1 MTFLELRDKLN
12 ELPPEVLNRPAV
24 AVYVDERNDV
34 YQNFNISEL
43 FAGRICRRNMYMD
56 FAEIKLQSKD
66 KEEDRVNES

>member
-12 ELPPEVLNRPAV
+12 KLPPEVLNRPAV
-24 AVYVDERNDV
+24 AVYVDERNNV

-66 KEEDRVNES
+66 TEKDQVNES